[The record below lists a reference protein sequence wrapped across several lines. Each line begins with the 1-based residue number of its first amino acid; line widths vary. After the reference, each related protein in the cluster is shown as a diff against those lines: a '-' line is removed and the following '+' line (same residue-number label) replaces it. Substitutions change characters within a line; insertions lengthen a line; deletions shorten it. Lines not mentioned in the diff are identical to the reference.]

1 MDKEEAARIIFSF
14 VSLFLASKQKKNSY
28 THEYQIF
35 GTMSLLQT
43 QVEPIGHMDELSTE
57 DINYKILDSYLQGNV
72 RKGDSRKYYWTI
84 CYEYFNELNRRGVS
98 IEDEVLIKVHDRIR
112 TASLTQVEPIG
123 HMDRLSTRDIKFELL
138 ASYLQGTAR
147 TDYSR
152 RGYWANCY
160 GYLNELK
167 RRGVSLDNGLI
178 KIHARV
184 STYLAQAVP
193 EGHMEYAVKTNAVAL
208 MQLNR
213 KFGNRRIVRLIYEY
227 WIGTTIQNVIRI
239 LTIPAIVY
247 KPRSFIELWIER
259 FIWSFFVADKKQIQN
274 VGISR

>member
-1 MDKEEAARIIFSF
+1 
-14 VSLFLASKQKKNSY
+14 
-28 THEYQIF
+28 
-35 GTMSLLQT
+35 
-43 QVEPIGHMDELSTE
+43 
-57 DINYKILDSYLQGNV
+57 
-72 RKGDSRKYYWTI
+72 
-84 CYEYFNELNRRGVS
+84 
-98 IEDEVLIKVHDRIR
+98 
-112 TASLTQVEPIG
+112 
-123 HMDRLSTRDIKFELL
+123 
-138 ASYLQGTAR
+138 
-147 TDYSR
+147 
-152 RGYWANCY
+152 
-160 GYLNELK
+160 
-167 RRGVSLDNGLI
+167 
-178 KIHARV
+178 
-184 STYLAQAVP
+184 VP